1 MNAGKN
7 KNKRKSQSSADS
19 SSDEKA
25 AKRSKT
31 AFEQARR
38 IMKSELENMG
48 FKMVEDYG
56 NMEWNTFKT
65 EHAEVSTRTNTTV
78 VVAIRDATIII
89 QLLALC
95 YCSAHFSVLCLE
107 GVPFHVAIV
116 LYHLETHV
124 LKLTLHDSTSLLE
137 GCFAS
142 FRCFLVRRA
151 VCRTLRLPFVFV
163 FACIHSKST
172 CHSCCDKT
180 GQFSIKKQALQKLY
194 HPML

>member
-65 EHAEVSTRTNTTV
+65 EHAEVST
-78 VVAIRDATIII
+78 TITK
-89 QLLALC
+89 C
-95 YCSAHFSVLCLE
+95 
-107 GVPFHVAIV
+107 
-116 LYHLETHV
+116 
-124 LKLTLHDSTSLLE
+124 K
-137 GCFAS
+137 
-142 FRCFLVRRA
+142 
-151 VCRTLRLPFVFV
+151 
-163 FACIHSKST
+163 
-172 CHSCCDKT
+172 
-180 GQFSIKKQALQKLY
+180 
-194 HPML
+194 